1 MVDIDKQ
8 LSDALTNIRSD
19 KNSKLLTFP
28 PVPDRRKDNPG
39 ISDSG
44 MPDLG
49 ILDSDIPGRVIDT
62 PVTVRSNF
70 TKVDNDVYDLLAKH
84 QNPSEQAVYRIL
96 YRLSWGFH
104 RRLCRIGLARL
115 SQMTGISRSS
125 LCTQVKNLVRKG
137 HIADLGCVTN
147 SGRIYR
153 IYLPQ
158 EIGFPSKTEIG
169 NPKDDT
175 NNPGISDSGIPETGS
190 VRNKHTCISE
200 TGISDSDTIKEN
212 NRFYKESNTLVEL
225 FYIKIG
231 QNKISEKKKQTGED
245 ICFGLL
251 NEGFSPEDIT
261 YAIDWIKDNVSEVYS
276 FGIVPQIIGQA
287 LSCKIQNQE
296 RLEVEELNERSR
308 LEKQADDEAKKKR
321 RSEAMVSRDK
331 MTEAE
336 RNDLTNMAMNSLTD
350 ATKAVFKDKPRVLQ
364 QVLDSIEID
373 ILAATI
379 DDR

>member
-1 MVDIDKQ
+1 
-8 LSDALTNIRSD
+8 
-19 KNSKLLTFP
+19 
-28 PVPDRRKDNPG
+28 
-39 ISDSG
+39 
-44 MPDLG
+44 
-49 ILDSDIPGRVIDT
+49 
-62 PVTVRSNF
+62 
-70 TKVDNDVYDLLAKH
+70 
-84 QNPSEQAVYRIL
+84 
-96 YRLSWGFH
+96 
-104 RRLCRIGLARL
+104 
-115 SQMTGISRSS
+115 
-125 LCTQVKNLVRKG
+125 
-137 HIADLGCVTN
+137 
-147 SGRIYR
+147 
-153 IYLPQ
+153 
-158 EIGFPSKTEIG
+158 
-169 NPKDDT
+169 
-175 NNPGISDSGIPETGS
+175 
-190 VRNKHTCISE
+190 
-200 TGISDSDTIKEN
+200 
-212 NRFYKESNTLVEL
+212 VEL